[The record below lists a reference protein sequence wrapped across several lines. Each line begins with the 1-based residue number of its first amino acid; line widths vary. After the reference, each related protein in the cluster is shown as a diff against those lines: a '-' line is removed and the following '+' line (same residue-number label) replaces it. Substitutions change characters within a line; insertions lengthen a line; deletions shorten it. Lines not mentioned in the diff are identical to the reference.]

1 MIMRLS
7 GCTDQCTIE
16 MKRLVIDDNIMKIL
30 LFEKYVN
37 DNQLIVVVNHS

>member
-1 MIMRLS
+1 MIMRLA
-7 GCTDQCTIE
+7 GCTDQWTIE
-16 MKRLVIDDNIMKIL
+16 MKRLVIDDNIMKLL